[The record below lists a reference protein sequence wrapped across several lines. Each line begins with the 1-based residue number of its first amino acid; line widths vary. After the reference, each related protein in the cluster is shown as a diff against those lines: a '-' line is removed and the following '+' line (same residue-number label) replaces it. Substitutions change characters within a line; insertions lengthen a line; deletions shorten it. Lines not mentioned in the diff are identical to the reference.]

1 MLQAYGERSIASF
14 NVQYGNTAGPTGQS
28 RRGHTCR
35 SQIGEPGPVSCR
47 AAPLNRAWTERS
59 RRPRHR
65 AVSVSDSQGQSGQ
78 TQRRVSVIRLRIP
91 PTYHGFGHPSQV
103 LVEIISF
110 YNRVGQ
116 VSWVRAEGIFDKFY
130 ELLRDARDPVKETVL
145 ITIGRVGRLGV
156 CADNLYCAHR
166 FSGLQQPTSLV
177 SQLVA

>member
-1 MLQAYGERSIASF
+1 MLQAYGERSIAPF

-28 RRGHTCR
+28 RRGHSCR

-59 RRPRHR
+59 RRHRHR
-65 AVSVSDSQGQSGQ
+65 AASVSGSQGQSGQ
-78 TQRRVSVIRLRIP
+78 TQRWVSVRIRLRLP
-91 PTYHGFGHPSQV
+91 PTYHVFGHPSQV

-116 VSWVRAEGIFDKFY
+116 VSWVRAEGIFGKFY

-145 ITIGRVGRLGV
+145 ITVGRVGRSGV
-156 CADNLYCAHR
+156 FPDDFDIALIVFQGYDN
-166 FSGLQQPTSLV
+166 
-177 SQLVA
+177 QLPWRRH